1 MSKRKIKCTPE
12 HKILTINGYKQANKL
27 SIGDIIMCKYDIN
40 HHNSIIAPA
49 LNPDQLQIIYGS
61 ILGGSVL
68 LNANDRYKM
77 TIYHNNY
84 DIIKLIAH
92 IMNVHDIKIPYN
104 KGYYTINLN
113 TFDLFEKIPKDK
125 KMAHLYCINRINE
138 KGISVWNSMNN
149 GYYKY
154 LNKMSRSIII
164 RKLDKLN
171 IHYTFKGNYI
181 TTKIQIMSNYKWNSE
196 YLSYGTVR
204 VSAISYFNNP
214 KPYVYDIEVED
225 NHNFVIDSYSN
236 SKYKEGTIVSNC
248 HHIAAEVFSK
258 ALHKINS
265 KYMLGLSATPKRK
278 DGLSK
283 IFEWYLGPY
292 LYIQDKDSKK
302 NTDLI
307 VNTIHYNHDC
317 EFYSQEETS
326 YGGKVCI
333 PKMITNI
340 TSFNRRTEIIYMLLE
355 RSVKEGRKVLVL
367 SDRRDH
373 LKYIHTMVEHREL
386 ASIGYYIGGMKE
398 IELKISEDK
407 QILLGTYA
415 MSSEGMDIPSLNT
428 LIMASP
434 KGEIEQSVGRILRK
448 KHDINPIVYDIVDD
462 FSVFTGQYY
471 KRMRFYKRNN
481 YPIYKT
487 EIYDH
492 DTMTNSELSELL
504 DEKEE
509 YKKEKKSAF
518 TDIKVCLI

>member
-1 MSKRKIKCTPE
+1 MAETCLGKKGYTIKKETLSKKQLNDLKKNMTVKPFVNQDYGLPPDPFPIYLENKNKIYIPKYYGCITYGHPDSVKLENGEEIKIEFNGGLRENQIPVVKTFMDSIGEEDYKKQSNGGIISVGCGFGKTVLALYLATQLKRKTLVIV
-12 HKILTINGYKQANKL
+12 HKTF
-27 SIGDIIMCKYDIN
+27 
-40 HHNSIIAPA
+40 
-49 LNPDQLQIIYGS
+49 
-61 ILGGSVL
+61 L
-68 LNANDRYKM
+68 LNQWKER
-77 TIYHNNY
+77 
-84 DIIKLIAH
+84 IIQYIPNAR
-92 IMNVHDIKIPYN
+92 IGQIQASKI
-104 KGYYTINLN
+104 
-113 TFDLFEKIPKDK
+113 D
-125 KMAHLYCINRINE
+125 
-138 KGISVWNSMNN
+138 
-149 GYYKY
+149 
-154 LNKMSRSIII
+154 
-164 RKLDKLN
+164 
-171 IHYTFKGNYI
+171 
-181 TTKIQIMSNYKWNSE
+181 
-196 YLSYGTVR
+196 
-204 VSAISYFNNP
+204 
-214 KPYVYDIEVED
+214 VED
-225 NHNFVIDSYSN
+225 KDIVIGMLQSISMKDYDTDIFSDF
-236 SKYKEGTIVSNC
+236 GFTIIDEC

-302 NTDLI
+302 NTDLL

-340 TSFNRRTEIIYMLLE
+340 TSFNRRTEVIYMLLE

-462 FSVFTGQYY
+462 FSVFTGQFY
-471 KRMRFYKRNN
+471 KRMRFYKKNN

-492 DTMTNSELSELL
+492 DTMTKDEIKELL
-504 DEKEE
+504 EDKVE
-509 YKKEKKSAF
+509 YKKEKKNAF